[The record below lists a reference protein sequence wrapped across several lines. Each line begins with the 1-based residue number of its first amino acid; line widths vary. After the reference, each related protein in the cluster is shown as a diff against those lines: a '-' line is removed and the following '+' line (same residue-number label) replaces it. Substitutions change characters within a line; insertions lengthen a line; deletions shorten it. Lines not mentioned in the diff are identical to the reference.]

1 MSLVTEDCTP
11 GPAEQRAYMSAKCD
25 ELVRAEQ
32 RLEAAE
38 QVGARRLPC
47 AIQQHS
53 MGGMQQPPGGAAVTL
68 VASCQLSAASG
79 GSRAGLLIAS
89 APDAA
94 LAARRQGLLLHIPH
108 CRQHSVNSGSATCRT
123 LLSTTQEIWLRLSEL
138 CPVCPVCLQAT
149 SNRLRQTSMCLH

>member
-47 AIQQHS
+47 AIQQHG

-108 CRQHSVNSGSATCRT
+108 CRQHSVNSGICHMQDPSLNHTRDLAAARACQHSAPSALSACRQHPT
-123 LLSTTQEIWLRLSEL
+123 D
-138 CPVCPVCLQAT
+138 
-149 SNRLRQTSMCLH
+149 